1 MTYIKHT
8 NPVSIILPT
17 YNRADRVGKAIESV
31 LAQTYTDFELLV
43 IDDGSTDETEQ
54 VVTGYMDKRV
64 HYYRMEENGG
74 QSKAR
79 NCGMQLAQ
87 YDYLAFEDSD
97 DLWRPGKLEIQ
108 METMQGA
115 GQDVGMVYHK
125 FRYDLGEGR
134 GMVLPDE
141 NIPVEKKSGDIY
153 KQLLW
158 DNLVGMP
165 TMLLKK
171 ECVNVVGGLDET
183 LKCLEDYDFAL
194 RIAQKYKAIFINEI
208 YLDATYSISGVS
220 GGDTGQYLI
229 ASCLLLAKYKE
240 DYLATDTFNHRVEI
254 ILRDA
259 EKLGVTEM
267 VVGLLE
273 KVLQQ

>member
-1 MTYIKHT
+1 MTYIKDT
-8 NPVSIILPT
+8 ESVSIILPT
-17 YNRADRVGKAIESV
+17 YNRAHRVGKAIESV

-79 NCGMQLAQ
+79 NCGIQLAQ

-165 TMLLKK
+165 AMLLKK

>member
-1 MTYIKHT
+1 MTYIKDT
-8 NPVSIILPT
+8 ESVSIILPT

-194 RIAQKYKAIFINEI
+194 RIAQK
-208 YLDATYSISGVS
+208 
-220 GGDTGQYLI
+220 
-229 ASCLLLAKYKE
+229 
-240 DYLATDTFNHRVEI
+240 
-254 ILRDA
+254 
-259 EKLGVTEM
+259 
-267 VVGLLE
+267 
-273 KVLQQ
+273 

>member
-1 MTYIKHT
+1 MTYIKDT
-8 NPVSIILPT
+8 ESVSIILPT
-17 YNRADRVGKAIESV
+17 YNRAHRVGKAIESV

-54 VVTGYMDKRV
+54 VVTGYRDKRV
-64 HYYRMEENGG
+64 HYYRMAENGG

-165 TMLLKK
+165 TLLLKK
-171 ECVNVVGGLDET
+171 ECVNVVGGLDES

-229 ASCLLLAKYKE
+229 ASCLLLAKYKA

-259 EKLGVTEM
+259 EKLGITEL

>member
-1 MTYIKHT
+1 MTYIKDAES
-8 NPVSIILPT
+8 VSIILPT
-17 YNRADRVGKAIESV
+17 YNRAHRVGKAIESV

-64 HYYRMEENGG
+64 HYYRMGENGG

-97 DLWRPGKLEIQ
+97 DLWRPEKLKVQ
-108 METMQGA
+108 MEAMKSA

-141 NIPVEKKSGDIY
+141 NIPVEKKSGGIY

-208 YLDATYSISGVS
+208 YLDATYSVSGVS